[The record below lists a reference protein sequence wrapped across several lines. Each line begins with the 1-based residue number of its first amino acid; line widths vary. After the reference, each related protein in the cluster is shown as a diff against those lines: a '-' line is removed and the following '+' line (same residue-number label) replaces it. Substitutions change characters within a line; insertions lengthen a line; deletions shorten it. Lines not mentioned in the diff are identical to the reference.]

1 MAINNLSA
9 IKGIFFP
16 VVKEI
21 KDENRETFYSLSW
34 VLNNFGETVL
44 IYMRT
49 LVKTLDYYFR
59 TSLGS
64 LLAWFRVPISD
75 YILFPFAGCL
85 FLSVMPKETE
95 SPLKI
100 NRWHKPLMGL
110 LCFVGI
116 LLVFT
121 SMFFSW
127 TSYAE
132 SVVIAG
138 VQGRYFIPFFPLLL
152 FLFRGKGIL
161 LREEAERKLQMTV
174 VTLSSLSVVNAFIA
188 ILERSPA

>member
-1 MAINNLSA
+1 
-9 IKGIFFP
+9 
-16 VVKEI
+16 
-21 KDENRETFYSLSW
+21 
-34 VLNNFGETVL
+34 
-44 IYMRT
+44 
-49 LVKTLDYYFR
+49 
-59 TSLGS
+59 
-64 LLAWFRVPISD
+64 
-75 YILFPFAGCL
+75 
-85 FLSVMPKETE
+85 
-95 SPLKI
+95 
-100 NRWHKPLMGL
+100 MGF